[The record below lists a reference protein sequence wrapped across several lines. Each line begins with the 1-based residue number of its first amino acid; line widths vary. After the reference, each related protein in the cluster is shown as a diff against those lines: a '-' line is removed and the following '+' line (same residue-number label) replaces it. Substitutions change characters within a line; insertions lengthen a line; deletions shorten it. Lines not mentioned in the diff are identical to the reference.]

1 MNVSIR
7 LSVMMFLQYA
17 IWGSWYVT
25 VGNYMDN
32 IGMTSVIHWAYTVG
46 PIASIASPFFL
57 GMIADRYFSSERVIS
72 TLHLIGGLALIISP
86 AVAEGT
92 EQSATFFI
100 LLLLLN
106 QLCYMPTVALTNSL
120 AFTHMTDQ
128 EKQFPLIRVFGT
140 IGWIAAGIFVSGIL
154 EADETAIPLTVAGIT
169 SIFMGVFSYTLPHT
183 PPPAK
188 EKTTS
193 FKQIIGLEA
202 LRKLNNKPFIVFII
216 SSFLLCIPLAVY
228 YAYAPVF
235 VNESGIEN
243 PAFKMSFGQM
253 SEVLFILLMPV
264 LFPKIGIKKML
275 LIGMGAWVLRYALFA
290 LGAPDTIVW
299 MIMFGIILH
308 GICYDFF
315 FVAGFIY
322 VDKKA
327 SPEIRG
333 QAQGI
338 VVLATYGFGML
349 VGSQVAGFIFN
360 NIIISEGYEAL
371 VQWQT
376 FWILPAV
383 LAAAVITLFWIL
395 FNDKEAEKRQ
405 GLK

>member
-7 LSVMMFLQYA
+7 LSIMMFLQYA

-32 IGMTSVIHWAYTVG
+32 VGMTSVIHWAYTVG

-57 GMIADRYFSSERVIS
+57 GMVADRYFSSEKVIS
-72 TLHLIGGLALIISP
+72 TLHLIGGIALILSP
-86 AVAEGT
+86 MVAEGDGKSST
-92 EQSATFFI
+92 LFI

-120 AFTHMTDQ
+120 AFTHMTNQ

-140 IGWIAAGIFVSGIL
+140 IGWIAAGILVSGIL
-154 EADETAIPLTVAGIT
+154 EADETSIPLTVAGIT
-169 SIFMGVFSYTLPHT
+169 SIFMGIFSFTLPHT

-188 EKTTS
+188 ETTKS
-193 FKQIIGLEA
+193 FKQIIGFDA
-202 LRKLNNKPFIVFII
+202 LKQLNNKPFIVFII

-327 SPEIRG
+327 SAEIRG

-338 VVLATYGFGML
+338 VVLATYGLGML
-349 VGSQVAGFIFN
+349 IGSQVAGLVFN
-360 NIIISEGYEAL
+360 NIITSEGLEAL
-371 VQWQT
+371 MQWQL
-376 FWILPAV
+376 FWIMPAV
-383 LAAAVITLFWIL
+383 LAAVVMTFFWVF
-395 FNDKEAEKRQ
+395 FNDKEAEKSRS
-405 GLK
+405 